1 MPLRRARRAALLLLV
16 LLLAACIEDAVPVST
31 PPPTQPLNPAQP
43 TATAVVVI
51 PTSTLTLPPAA
62 GDLARTATAQAPTP
76 DPTAQTRA
84 VQSRLALE
92 TVSRETVTSQSAL
105 EVVSVSGVRA
115 GREIEGCGR
124 ARSGMALASV
134 RDGASVTEVL
144 IEGDTATVC
153 GTINLYDDR
162 PELFLEIDPIAA
174 ELTALA
180 VERAARSAAVET
192 DAVTIDSVRPVQWD
206 SETIVCDAE
215 ILAAGENAPEGAAG
229 VSGYR
234 IVLTA
239 DEREFVYHTDFDR
252 IIPCSES

>member
-1 MPLRRARRAALLLLV
+1 MPLRRARRAALLLLI
-16 LLLAACIEDAVPVST
+16 LLLAACTGDAAPTST
-31 PPPTQPLNPAQP
+31 PPPTQPLNPALP
-43 TATAVVVI
+43 TATAVIVI
-51 PTSTLTLPPAA
+51 PTATLTLPPAA
-62 GDLARTATAQAPTP
+62 GDLARTAAAQAPTP

-84 VQSRLALE
+84 VQGRLALDA
-92 TVSRETVTSQSAL
+92 VSRETGTPPSSL

-115 GREIEGCGR
+115 GREIDGCGR

-134 RDGASVTEVL
+134 RDGDSVTEVL
-144 IEGDTATVC
+144 IEGDTAAIC
-153 GTINLYDDR
+153 GTVNLYDDR
-162 PELFLEIDPIAA
+162 PELFLEIDRVAA

-180 VERAARSAAVET
+180 VERAARTAAVEV

-215 ILAAGENAPEGAAG
+215 MLETRDNAPDENAG

-239 DEREFVYHTDFDR
+239 DDREFVYHTDFDR
-252 IIPCSES
+252 IIPCS

>member
-16 LLLAACIEDAVPVST
+16 LLSAACTGSAAPTST
-31 PPPTQPLNPAQP
+31 PPPTQPLNPALP

-51 PTSTLTLPPAA
+51 PTSTGTLPPAA

-84 VQSRLALE
+84 AQGRLALD
-92 TVSRETVTSQSAL
+92 TVSRETGASQSSL
-105 EVVSVSGVRA
+105 DVVSVSGVRA
-115 GREIEGCGR
+115 GREIDGCGR

-134 RDGASVTEVL
+134 RDGDTVTEVL
-144 IEGDTATVC
+144 FEGDTAAVC
-153 GTINLYDDR
+153 GTVNLYDDR
-162 PELFLEIDPIAA
+162 PELFLEIDPVAA
-174 ELTALA
+174 ELTSLA

-192 DAVTIDSVRPVQWD
+192 GAVTIDSVRPVQWD
-206 SETIVCDAE
+206 SETILCDAE
-215 ILAAGENAPEGAAG
+215 ALTAEGNTPDEGAG

-239 DEREFVYHTDFDR
+239 DGREFVYHTDFDR
-252 IIPCSES
+252 IIPCS